1 MPDKKMK
8 SFADLQSMKFKDNDK
23 NKKKDPKMPKSVQKV
38 LESLNKK
45 NKTVEIEES
54 NSREEAPLEEE
65 MAFLNAMAGVKKMD
79 SSTVK
84 VERIKP
90 DVPVPCPDDTDN
102 EHFSNLI
109 SGNIDFDLEYSDE
122 FMFGHVCGI
131 DSKIFQKLKSGAYS
145 CEAHIDLHGMTAEQA
160 FDNLMFFVRES
171 FLQGH
176 RCLLAVTGKGK
187 NSPGGF
193 PILKREIYDWLT
205 RDPFRRVILAFC
217 TTQPKD
223 GGSGAIYILLRRQK
237 KIKGKV
243 KWDKGINW
251 DE

>member
-1 MPDKKMK
+1 MADKRMK
-8 SFADLQSMKFKDNDK
+8 SFADLKSMKFKDNDK
-23 NKKKDPKMPKSVQKV
+23 SKTNDPKMPKSVQKV

-45 NKTVEIEES
+45 NKSIMPEES
-54 NSREEAPLEEE
+54 NSQEEAPLKDE

-84 VERIKP
+84 VERVKP
-90 DVPVPCPDDTDN
+90 EVPVPCSEDADS
-102 EHFSNLI
+102 EHLSNLI

-131 DSKIFQKLKSGAYS
+131 DSKIFQKLKSGTYS
-145 CEAHIDLHGMTAEQA
+145 YDAHIDLHGMTAEQA
-160 FDNLMFFVRES
+160 FDNLMFFIRES
-171 FLQGH
+171 FLQDH

-193 PILKREIYDWLT
+193 PILKREVYDWLT
-205 RDPFRRVILAFC
+205 RDPFRRVVLAFC
-217 TTQPKD
+217 TAQPKD

-243 KWDKGINW
+243 KWNKGINW